1 MVGNPEVILANLSLS
16 CVIGAYAEVIVCATE
31 LLPKIPVLYNFDM
44 PSSLEMLATPEL
56 IAKYE
61 AVIGLEVHVR
71 GTGPQQNVLFAR
83 MRLSERLISVCLRGL
98 VREIGGPG

>member
-1 MVGNPEVILANLSLS
+1 MSGLKYRCQAQFVPGIEVWGSSNVKVS
-16 CVIGAYAEVIVCATE
+16 V
-31 LLPKIPVLYNFDM
+31 PLYNFDM
-44 PSSLEMLATPEL
+44 PSSLETLATPEL